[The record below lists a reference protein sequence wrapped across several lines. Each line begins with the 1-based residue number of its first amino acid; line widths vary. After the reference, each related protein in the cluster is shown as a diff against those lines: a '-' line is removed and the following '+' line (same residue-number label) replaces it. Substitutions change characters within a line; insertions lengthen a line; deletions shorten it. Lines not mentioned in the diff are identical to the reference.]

1 MDHNPQVQDLLN
13 SLENVLVQ
21 EFRTLQSLIVA
32 TKQERVLLNK
42 KDPDSIMLIV
52 EEKEGLLDQ
61 FGLLEEKRRTLIS
74 SIASDLNIKLSKATI
89 NELFVGLDSIES
101 DRLQR
106 LIDGISMLVQQ
117 AKDLNYGNQ
126 ALARTALDW
135 LISAQSFLLNLTAPS
150 EEYAP
155 PGAKPSLER
164 MPYSDLGM
172 KV

>member
-21 EFRTLQSLIVA
+21 EFRTLQSLIIA

-42 KDPDSIMLIV
+42 KNPDAIMSIV

-61 FGLLEEKRRTLIS
+61 FGLLEEKRRTFIS
-74 SIASDLNIKLSKATI
+74 SIANELNLKLTKSSI
-89 NELFVGLDSIES
+89 NELFPGLDSLES

-106 LIDGISMLVQQ
+106 LNDGITMLVQQ
-117 AKDLNYGNQ
+117 ARDLNFGNQ

-135 LISAQSFLLNLTAPS
+135 LIAAQTFLLNLTTPS
-150 EEYAP
+150 DEYSP
-155 PGAKPSLER
+155 PGAKPAIER
-164 MPYSDLGM
+164 IPYGDMGM
-172 KV
+172 KA

>member
-1 MDHNPQVQDLLN
+1 MEHNPQVQDLLN

-42 KDPDSIMLIV
+42 KDPDAIMLIV

-61 FGLLEEKRRTLIS
+61 FGLLEEKRRMFIT
-74 SIASDLNIKLSKATI
+74 SIANELNIKLSKVSI
-89 NELFVGLDSIES
+89 HEIFSGLNSEEV

-106 LIDGISMLVQQ
+106 LNDGITMLVQQ
-117 AKDLNYGNQ
+117 SRDLNYGNQ

-135 LISAQSFLLNLTAPS
+135 LISAQTFLLNISNPS
-150 EEYAP
+150 DEYYP
-155 PGAKPSLER
+155 PGMKQSVER
-164 MPYSDLGM
+164 IPYGDMGM
-172 KV
+172 KA